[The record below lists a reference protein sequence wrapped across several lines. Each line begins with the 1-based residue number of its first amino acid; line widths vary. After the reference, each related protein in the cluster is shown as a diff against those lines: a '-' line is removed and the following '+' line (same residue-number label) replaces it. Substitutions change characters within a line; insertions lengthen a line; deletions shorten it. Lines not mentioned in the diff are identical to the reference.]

1 MWKEVL
7 DMLHENKEILNSAVA
22 SVEMEGYKLT
32 EEEKKLCYDYVN
44 DTITKTEFIKTI
56 LERCAV

>member
-1 MWKEVL
+1 
-7 DMLHENKEILNSAVA
+7 MLHENKEILNSAVA

>member
-1 MWKEVL
+1 MI
-7 DMLHENKEILNSAVA
+7 HEIKAIVDSAVA

-44 DTITKTEFIKTI
+44 DSITKAEFIQTV

>member
-1 MWKEVL
+1 
-7 DMLHENKEILNSAVA
+7 MLHEKKAILDSAIA

-44 DTITKTEFIKTI
+44 DNIDKAEFIKTI